1 MPNFDPIIEKIT
13 DYVQSFEA
21 KENSLLEAKTCFFDS
36 LACSFLAL
44 KYDQVQ
50 KFCSIE
56 YIKNSTGSSR
66 VIGTDIKSNPVEAAF
81 LNGALIRWLDFNDT
95 WLAKEWGHP
104 SDNLAAILS
113 MYDYLKVE
121 RNKNF
126 SFKDL
131 LNLMVIAHEVQ
142 GCLAIENS
150 LNEVGVDHV
159 AFVKVA
165 SAAIASKMLGQGPQK
180 MNSTISNSFIDG
192 QSLRT
197 YRHFPNT
204 GTRKSW
210 AAGDASARGI
220 KQAFISEVSE
230 EIYPSAL
237 SAKTWGFNDV
247 IMKKDSLKLQREL
260 GSYVMDNILYK
271 VNFPAEFHAQ
281 TAAEAAINLKKS
293 NKFKIEDIEQV
304 EILTQEP
311 GVRIISK
318 KGPLKNY
325 ADRDHCIE
333 YIVAWCLI
341 NGSLNSDSYSDAS
354 SKDPQIESLRNCT
367 VTKEDKNYTKS
378 YYDLNDRA
386 IGNKVSVKLKNGI
399 IFHEEVKYPLGHKKR
414 REESKPFLEEKFKIA
429 MEKFGIDTEYLMKVY
444 ESNNLDDVD
453 ISNILDRIYK

>member
-1 MPNFDPIIEKIT
+1 MPKFDPIIEKIT

-44 KYDQVQ
+44 EYDQVQ

-56 YIKNSTGSSR
+56 YIKNSKGSSR
-66 VIGTDIKSNPVEAAF
+66 VIGTYIKSNPVEAAF

-113 MYDYLKVE
+113 MHDYLKVE
-121 RNKNF
+121 RNKNY

-150 LNEVGVDHV
+150 LNEVGIDHV

-165 SAAIASKMLGQGPQK
+165 SAAIASKMLGQGSQK

-237 SAKTWGFNDV
+237 SVKTWGFNDV
-247 IMKKDSLKLQREL
+247 IMKKDSLKLLREL
-260 GSYVMDNILYK
+260 DSYVMDNILYK

-293 NKFKIEDIEQV
+293 NKFKIEDIDQV

-367 VTKEDKNYTKS
+367 VTKEDKNYTKN

-386 IGNKVSVKLKNGI
+386 IGNKVSIKLKNGI
-399 IFHEEVKYPLGHKKR
+399 VFHEEVKYPLGHKQR
-414 REESKPFLEEKFKIA
+414 REESKPFLKEKFKSA

-453 ISNILDRIYK
+453 ISNILDKIYK

>member
-113 MYDYLKVE
+113 MYDYLKAE

-165 SAAIASKMLGQGPQK
+165 SAAIASKMLGQGQQK

-237 SAKTWGFNDV
+237 SVKTWGFNDV
-247 IMKKDSLKLQREL
+247 IMILKYRIL
-260 GSYVMDNILYK
+260 GRSSASRVSIMLHT
-271 VNFPAEFHAQ
+271 F
-281 TAAEAAINLKKS
+281 
-293 NKFKIEDIEQV
+293 FK
-304 EILTQEP
+304 T
-311 GVRIISK
+311 S
-318 KGPLKNY
+318 
-325 ADRDHCIE
+325 
-333 YIVAWCLI
+333 
-341 NGSLNSDSYSDAS
+341 
-354 SKDPQIESLRNCT
+354 
-367 VTKEDKNYTKS
+367 
-378 YYDLNDRA
+378 
-386 IGNKVSVKLKNGI
+386 
-399 IFHEEVKYPLGHKKR
+399 
-414 REESKPFLEEKFKIA
+414 
-429 MEKFGIDTEYLMKVY
+429 
-444 ESNNLDDVD
+444 
-453 ISNILDRIYK
+453 

>member
-1 MPNFDPIIEKIT
+1 M
-13 DYVQSFEA
+13 
-21 KENSLLEAKTCFFDS
+21 
-36 LACSFLAL
+36 
-44 KYDQVQ
+44 
-50 KFCSIE
+50 
-56 YIKNSTGSSR
+56 
-66 VIGTDIKSNPVEAAF
+66 
-81 LNGALIRWLDFNDT
+81 
-95 WLAKEWGHP
+95 H
-104 SDNLAAILS
+104 
-113 MYDYLKVE
+113 DYLKVE
-121 RNKNF
+121 RNKNY

-150 LNEVGVDHV
+150 LNEVGIDHV

-165 SAAIASKMLGQGPQK
+165 SAAIASKMLGQGAQK

-204 GTRKSW
+204 GIRKSW

-237 SAKTWGFNDV
+237 TAKTWGFNDV

-293 NKFKIEDIEQV
+293 NEFKIEDIEQV

-318 KGPLKNY
+318 QGPLKNY

-341 NGSLNSDSYSDAS
+341 NGSLNADSYSDAS
-354 SKDPQIESLRNCT
+354 SKDPQIEYIRNCT

-386 IGNKVSVKLKNGI
+386 IGNKVSVKLNNGI
-399 IFHEEVKYPLGHKKR
+399 VFHKEVKYPLGHKQR
-414 REESKPFLEEKFKIA
+414 REESKPFLREKFLMAI
-429 MEKFGIDTEYLMKVY
+429 EKFGVDAEYLMEVY

-453 ISNILDRIYK
+453 ISNILDKIYK

>member
-165 SAAIASKMLGQGPQK
+165 SAAIAS
-180 MNSTISNSFIDG
+180 
-192 QSLRT
+192 
-197 YRHFPNT
+197 
-204 GTRKSW
+204 
-210 AAGDASARGI
+210 
-220 KQAFISEVSE
+220 
-230 EIYPSAL
+230 
-237 SAKTWGFNDV
+237 
-247 IMKKDSLKLQREL
+247 
-260 GSYVMDNILYK
+260 
-271 VNFPAEFHAQ
+271 
-281 TAAEAAINLKKS
+281 
-293 NKFKIEDIEQV
+293 
-304 EILTQEP
+304 
-311 GVRIISK
+311 
-318 KGPLKNY
+318 
-325 ADRDHCIE
+325 
-333 YIVAWCLI
+333 
-341 NGSLNSDSYSDAS
+341 
-354 SKDPQIESLRNCT
+354 
-367 VTKEDKNYTKS
+367 
-378 YYDLNDRA
+378 
-386 IGNKVSVKLKNGI
+386 
-399 IFHEEVKYPLGHKKR
+399 
-414 REESKPFLEEKFKIA
+414 
-429 MEKFGIDTEYLMKVY
+429 
-444 ESNNLDDVD
+444 
-453 ISNILDRIYK
+453 

>member
-165 SAAIASKMLGQGPQK
+165 SAAIASKMLGQDQQK

-210 AAGDASARGI
+210 AAGDASAKGI

-237 SAKTWGFNDV
+237 
-247 IMKKDSLKLQREL
+247 
-260 GSYVMDNILYK
+260 
-271 VNFPAEFHAQ
+271 
-281 TAAEAAINLKKS
+281 
-293 NKFKIEDIEQV
+293 
-304 EILTQEP
+304 
-311 GVRIISK
+311 
-318 KGPLKNY
+318 
-325 ADRDHCIE
+325 
-333 YIVAWCLI
+333 
-341 NGSLNSDSYSDAS
+341 
-354 SKDPQIESLRNCT
+354 
-367 VTKEDKNYTKS
+367 
-378 YYDLNDRA
+378 
-386 IGNKVSVKLKNGI
+386 
-399 IFHEEVKYPLGHKKR
+399 
-414 REESKPFLEEKFKIA
+414 
-429 MEKFGIDTEYLMKVY
+429 
-444 ESNNLDDVD
+444 
-453 ISNILDRIYK
+453 